1 MTARSIRRAQERK
14 QKKLARKAIL
24 PNVVA
29 TEAAAAPECVP
40 FHSPMNICF
49 ESASDQ
55 DRDAGIETPASPA
68 RIAANQANAKLSTG
82 PKTPAGKTKASLNA
96 VKTALTG
103 RTVLLATDD
112 VAEYERHMAAYER
125 DFRPSGPQE
134 SALVHSLAAIAWRL
148 DRIPVLE
155 MAIFAKG
162 HLDFANLFEDHDPSL
177 RRGLIELHT
186 FMVYEKQL
194 RNLQL
199 QEARLARRREKETA
213 ELRTLQQLRKQ
224 RELREMD
231 SAAKLYLTAKQDGKS
246 FDPAALGFEFSTH
259 EIERFLARQRPQP
272 SVFTCAT

>member
-24 PNVVA
+24 SNVVA
-29 TEAAAAPECVP
+29 TEAAAAPDCAAFP
-40 FHSPMNICF
+40 SPMNICF
-49 ESASDQ
+49 ESASDHDHAQ
-55 DRDAGIETPASPA
+55 DAGIETPVSPA
-68 RIAANQANAKLSTG
+68 RLAANQANAKLSTG
-82 PKTPAGKTKASLNA
+82 PKTAAGKVKASLNA

-103 RTVLLATDD
+103 RTVLLAIDD

-125 DFRPSGPQE
+125 DFRPSGAQE
-134 SALVHSLAAIAWRL
+134 SALVQSLAAIAWRL

-162 HLDFANLFEDHDPSL
+162 HLDFASLFEDHDPSL
-177 RRGLIELHT
+177 RHGLIELHT

-224 RELREMD
+224 TELRAMD
-231 SAAKLYLTAKQDGKS
+231 SIAQPAGKP
-246 FDPAALGFEFSTH
+246 FEPAALGFEFSN
-259 EIERFLARQRPQP
+259 RQRDRFPKP
-272 SVFTCAT
+272 RETAATPASARS